1 MRVSSNQ
8 IKSSSNRHHHH
19 HKERVLFTI
28 SLFHTVFCWWI
39 TIRMSIMD
47 ILDPFTMKN
56 VIIYEKGWKVCL
68 KWDISCSIWMQGRI
82 VWARNR
88 QKWQLGEYEGERGS
102 CNVIEEE
109 EEERSNS
116 FWVGS
121 LERKGGGG
129 GWKERFDSIRFDS
142 MQFLQRPN
150 HFIQPHRKT
159 TLHNPSLH
167 HDHPLNLSILLSG
180 GKENNHDG
188 ESNSEWKHQ
197 EWVQHENLTIQRWW
211 EL

>member
-1 MRVSSNQ
+1 
-8 IKSSSNRHHHH
+8 
-19 HKERVLFTI
+19 
-28 SLFHTVFCWWI
+28 
-39 TIRMSIMD
+39 MSIMD

-102 CNVIEEE
+102 CIEIPLHSTFSQR
-109 EEERSNS
+109 ERMRERETFKPKSLFFLTISLSLWESNGMEWNWRRRA
-116 FWVGS
+116 FQLFVE
-121 LERKGGGG
+121 LDHLRKG
-129 GWKERFDSIRFDS
+129 GWKEREREIHFLFLDFLL
-142 MQFLQRPN
+142 LQRPN
-150 HFIQPHRKT
+150 LQT
-159 TLHNPSLH
+159 TERQTNNPSLH

-197 EWVQHENLTIQRWW
+197 EWVQHENLC
-211 EL
+211 EESCK